1 LYAPWQ
7 KKTTDIV
14 QQNAE
19 AMNDHLCW
27 KAGNSYDL
35 EIILYNPLQVC
46 IVITRV
52 QLVSEGQ
59 IKVEERQSFQ
69 MMPGK

>member
-1 LYAPWQ
+1 
-7 KKTTDIV
+7 
-14 QQNAE
+14 
-19 AMNDHLCW
+19 MNDHLCW